1 MPFLDFGISPEEGV
15 KGPYADYATAL
26 AALRADAGASDG
38 DLYQLD
44 NGLVYAA
51 NTSGPGILMPSDLH
65 SQGWTHHTN
74 ATGSAYFTSVD
85 DEDTDGDLTNR
96 GWDVSDNETGASV
109 SKVGGSALVMT
120 GGTGSN
126 YARVKFTPTTNAQ
139 ASTLVIWKASSSAT
153 SLLYLNGFVQAGN
166 YWLNFSLSPGTA
178 NHVAWRKS
186 SAVAG
191 EGILDHGG
199 GYFAM
204 LLRTGDADATSEIFN
219 FEGAMTSS
227 SARSVAD
234 RATLN
239 TGASTSFATF
249 IGNSSTLSIEEL
261 HIMVPS

>member
-1 MPFLDFGISPEEGV
+1 MGLLDFGTVPEGGV
-15 KGPYADYATAL
+15 KGPYADYDTAL
-26 AALRADAGASDG
+26 TALRSDVTASDG
-38 DLYQLD
+38 DVYQLE
-44 NGLVYAA
+44 NGLIYLA
-51 NTSGPGILMPSDLH
+51 NTSGPGILLPPDLH

-74 ATGSAYFTSVD
+74 ATGAAYFTSVD
-85 DEDTDGDLTNR
+85 DEDTDGDLTGR

-109 SKVGGSALVMT
+109 SKVGGSALRMT

-126 YARVKFTPTTNAQ
+126 YARVKFTPTSNSQ
-139 ASTLVIWKASSSAT
+139 ASTLVIVKATSTAS
-153 SLLYLNGFVQAGN
+153 SLLYLNGFVQAAN
-166 YWLNFSLSPGTA
+166 YWINFSLSAGAA
-178 NHVAWRKS
+178 NHAAWRKS
-186 SAVAG
+186 SAIAG
-191 EGILDHGG
+191 EGVLDHSG

-239 TGASTSFATF
+239 TGASTGFATY
-249 IGNSSTLSIEEL
+249 IGNSSVLDITEM